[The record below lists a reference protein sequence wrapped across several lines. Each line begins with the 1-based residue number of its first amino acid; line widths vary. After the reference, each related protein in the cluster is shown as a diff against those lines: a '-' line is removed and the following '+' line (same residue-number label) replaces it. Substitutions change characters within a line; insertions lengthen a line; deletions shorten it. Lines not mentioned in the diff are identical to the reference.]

1 MRDQLTTAKT
11 DQPEDCSAP
20 RPRIYVACLAAYN
33 AGPGNMR
40 KMRRIAKEKGY
51 DPNVWFGNVEV
62 VTRQYIGLEPIRYVS
77 NINHYFIAYKLL
89 DRLNNRRSELEPYL
103 HPPYKLETI
112 KLY

>member
-1 MRDQLTTAKT
+1 
-11 DQPEDCSAP
+11 
-20 RPRIYVACLAAYN
+20 
-33 AGPGNMR
+33 
-40 KMRRIAKEKGY
+40 MRRIAKEKGY

-89 DRLNNRRSELEPYL
+89 ERLNNRRSELEHYL

-112 KLY
+112 KLYY